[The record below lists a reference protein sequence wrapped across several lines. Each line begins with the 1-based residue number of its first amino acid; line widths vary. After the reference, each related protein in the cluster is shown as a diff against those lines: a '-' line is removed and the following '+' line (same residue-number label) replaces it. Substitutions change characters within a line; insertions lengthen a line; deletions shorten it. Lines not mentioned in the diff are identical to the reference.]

1 MRAAAVFGLLCL
13 APALSGADEIFTRS
27 GGHLTGEVVSRDAER
42 IVVDIG
48 IGRVELPLSY
58 VERVETSE
66 APITVYRRR
75 AQALA
80 DDDAAGWLA
89 LSRWAREQDL
99 GAQAHEALIRVVEIE
114 PDNGPA
120 RLALGHVKYNDQWM
134 TQQESYQAQGLVP
147 FEGRWVRPEERELA
161 LAERKAVAEQMHREA
176 DTQARVRE
184 TEALLREAEARART
198 AEAQVRVAEAEAH
211 AAEVQS
217 EAFPLPFAHPFF
229 NGFTSSWGLA
239 PVSPIITV
247 FSAPV
252 PLLQDSAPSAMRGRR
267 GGRDRVVDGSNG
279 VEPHRRG
286 TGQRQHVRR
295 REGPQPPPPPL
306 SAGGQDRSCFDPSTG
321 LRRPSCG

>member
-75 AQALA
+75 AQALP

-99 GAQAHEALIRVVEIE
+99 GAQAQEALIRVVEIE

-147 FEGRWVRPEERELA
+147 FDGRWVRPEERELA

-217 EAFPLPFAHPFF
+217 EAFPLPFASPFF
-229 NGFTSSWGLA
+229 GFTSSWGLA

-252 PLLQDSAPSAMRGRR
+252 PLLQDSAPRMRGRR
-267 GGRDRVVDGSNG
+267 GGRDRADGRNG
-279 VEPHRRG
+279 VELHRKG
-286 TGQRQHVRR
+286 APRQHVRR
-295 REGPQPPPPPL
+295 REGPQPP
-306 SAGGQDRSCFDPSTG
+306 QESCFDPSTG